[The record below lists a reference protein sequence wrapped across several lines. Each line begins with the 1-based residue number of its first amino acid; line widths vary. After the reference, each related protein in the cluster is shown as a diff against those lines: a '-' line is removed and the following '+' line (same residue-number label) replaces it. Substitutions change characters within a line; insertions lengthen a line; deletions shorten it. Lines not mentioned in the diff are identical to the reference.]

1 MNLLKIFFSLIIVL
15 CFSRATEN
23 QISHPI
29 IHHIVIRGNQV
40 TKEHIIRREIQ
51 HQVASPFDSLIAI
64 EDRNRIDNL
73 GIFSEVTFFL
83 TQSDNDS
90 NILTYLVVETWRYIP
105 FPVIIYEEQTG
116 WSYGAGLTVN
126 NFRGRDQT
134 FQVSGAFGG
143 TDFGGLFFR
152 DPWIAGDHISIR
164 GHLFTTLYNH
174 PILKN
179 DSLATSYDYKE
190 LDGEITVGRY
200 FGYHWKLWM
209 TGSLEKRWVSYVE
222 NSGEDFQHNYFQTKF
237 KLIYDTRDIYLDPAK
252 GMLIFNEIR
261 PEFGLGKTEPYNNI
275 WETQISG
282 YRTLIP
288 GKKKWVLGGS
298 LFFHKYFGK
307 EIPYRIQWVGGTQSV
322 RGWSIITPDDV
333 LQENYR
339 TGLNSFFA
347 SFELRQTLVPKY
359 LTSAN
364 TEFGVIFVEFLDLGA
379 ADDKFFTMLKK
390 EPIFGTGVGIRFFV
404 PGGGLLRIDYGFGY
418 YKGKWKSGTWHMDIG
433 HKF

>member
-1 MNLLKIFFSLIIVL
+1 MNLRRIFSPLIIVV

-29 IHHIVIRGNQV
+29 VHHIVIRGNQV

-51 HQVASPFDSLIAI
+51 HQVALPFDSLIAI

-83 TQSDNDS
+83 TQSDNGS

-105 FPVIIYEEQTG
+105 FPVIIYEERTG

-126 NFRGRDQT
+126 NFRGRNQI
-134 FQVSGAFGG
+134 FQVLGAFGG
-143 TDFGGLFFR
+143 TEFGGLFFH
-152 DPWIAGDHISIR
+152 DPWITGDHISIQ

-174 PILKN
+174 PFLK
-179 DSLATSYDYKE
+179 YDYRE
-190 LDGEITVGRY
+190 IDSEITVGRY
-200 FGYHWKLWM
+200 FGYHWKVWV

-222 NSGEDFQHNYFQTKF
+222 NVGEDFQHNYFQTKF

-252 GMLIFNEIR
+252 GILIFNEIR

-322 RGWSIITPDDV
+322 RGWRTITPDDV
-333 LQENYR
+333 EENYR
-339 TGLNSFFA
+339 VGLNSYYA

-364 TEFGVIFVEFLDLGA
+364 TEFGVILAEFLDVGA

-390 EPIFGTGVGIRFFV
+390 EPIFGTGIGVRFFV

-418 YKGKWKSGTWHMDIG
+418 YKGKWQSGTWHMDIG